1 MLHITEARHRKEVN
15 GFRSAFWRS
24 ASWRGASKRWMLLLA
39 PAALLAPVL
48 LRAVDAP
55 QISAQNYL
63 AEVKYLASPELKGRA
78 TGSPELEKAAAYISG
93 QFKSFGLK
101 PVSGNDYLQ
110 PFTVTVN
117 AHLGPQNSFSSK
129 SFSTQNAGAA
139 LNLTEGRDFVPFSF
153 SSSGKLSGQVVFAGY
168 GITASD
174 LHYDDYAGLDVK
186 DKIVLILRHEP
197 QENDEKSIFDGK
209 EMTSHATFAD
219 KASNA
224 KMHGARGV
232 ILVNDMAAHSKDSD
246 KLLDFGSVTG
256 PTDAGVLFVQVKEA
270 DAAAWIKAE
279 GRDLHQI
286 EAGIDQD
293 LKPRSFALSKL
304 TVDLS
309 VDVEH
314 DMKTVHNVEAFLPGQ
329 TSEYVIVGAHY
340 DHLGLGDEH
349 SLAPSQIGTIH
360 PGADDNASGTAGVI
374 ELARYFSKQPKP
386 KRGILFLTFAGE
398 ELGLLGSSWYVNHP
412 LLPLANAVAMV
423 NMDMIG
429 RIRDGKVY
437 VNGTGTGSTL
447 PKLINDLAPPPGF
460 KFDLSENL
468 GYGGS
473 DHMSFTIKSVPVV
486 FFFSGL
492 HGDYHKPSD
501 TADKINAGDAAKL
514 LGYVAE
520 VVDRLDSA
528 PDRPQFIRVAE
539 AQEPSGA
546 AAGGGSGYGPN
557 FGSVPDFDEPPKGVR
572 FADVRDG
579 TPAAKAG
586 LKAGDI
592 LIEFDGKEIG
602 NLYDFTYALRAKKP
616 GDEVLVK
623 VLRGS
628 QTIEA
633 KVLLTER
640 K

>member
-1 MLHITEARHRKEVN
+1 VFLLPLAAAL
-15 GFRSAFWRS
+15 AF
-24 ASWRGASKRWMLLLA
+24 A
-39 PAALLAPVL
+39 PA
-48 LRAVDAP
+48 
-55 QISAQNYL
+55 QISPRDYL
-63 AEVKYLASPELKGRA
+63 AEVTYLASPELKGRA
-78 TGSPELEKAAAYISG
+78 TGSPELEKAGTYIAG
-93 QFKSFGLK
+93 LFKSFGLK
-101 PVSGNDYLQ
+101 PVSGTDYEQ

-117 AHLGPQNSFSSK
+117 SHLGPDNHLDAEDGGAK
-129 SFSTQNAGAA
+129 SVLAA
-139 LNLTEGRDFVPFSF
+139 KRDYVPYSF
-153 SSSGKLSGQVVFAGY
+153 SSSGKLAVQVVFAGF
-168 GITASD
+168 GITDAD
-174 LHYDDYAGLDVK
+174 RHYDDYAGVDAK
-186 DKIVLILRHEP
+186 DKIVLMLRHEP
-197 QENDEKSIFDGK
+197 QEGREL
-209 EMTSHATFAD
+209 TSHATFAA

-232 ILVNDMAAHSKDSD
+232 IIVNDVAAHPNDGD
-246 KLLDFGSVTG
+246 KLLDFGTDTG
-256 PTDAGVLFVQVKEA
+256 PTDAGILFVQVKEA
-270 DAAAWIKAE
+270 DAEAWMKTE
-279 GRDLHQI
+279 GRDLRQL
-286 EAGIDQD
+286 EAGIDKD
-293 LKPRSFALSKL
+293 LQPSSFTMAKL
-304 TVDLS
+304 NLDLAVDIQ
-309 VDVEH
+309 H
-314 DMKTVHNVEAFLPGQ
+314 DTKTVHNVEAYLPGS
-329 TSEYVIVGAHY
+329 TPEYVVIGAHY

-412 LLPLANAVAMV
+412 LLPLDNAVAMI

-429 RIRDGKVY
+429 RIREGKVY

-447 PKLINDLAPPPGF
+447 AKLIGDLKPPDGF
-460 KFDLSENL
+460 KLDLSENL

-473 DHMSFTIKSVPVV
+473 DHMSFTIKSVPVL

-501 TADKINAGDAAKL
+501 TADKINAVDAAKL

-520 VVDRLDSA
+520 VEQRLSEA
-528 PDRPQFIRVAE
+528 PDRPKFIRVAE
-539 AQEPSGA
+539 PQEPVSGS
-546 AAGGGSGYGPN
+546 AGGGSGYGPN

-602 NLYDFTYALRAKKP
+602 NLYDFSYALRAHKP

-628 QTIEA
+628 QTIVA

-640 K
+640 R

>member
-1 MLHITEARHRKEVN
+1 MLHATAPGNRKTAKVG
-15 GFRSAFWRS
+15 GFS
-24 ASWRGASKRWMLLLA
+24 RGFLRW
-39 PAALLAPVL
+39 ALLAPFAL
-48 LRAVDAP
+48 QAP
-55 QISAQNYL
+55 VALQALDPAQISPETYL
-63 AEVKYLASPELKGRA
+63 SEVKYLASPELKGRA
-78 TGSPELEKAAAYISG
+78 TGSPELEKAAGYIAG
-93 QFKSFGLK
+93 LFRSFGLK
-101 PVSGNDYLQ
+101 PVSGSDYLQ

-117 AHLGPQNSFSSK
+117 AHLGPQNSFSAED
-129 SFSTQNAGAA
+129 AGAA
-139 LNLTEGRDFVPFSF
+139 AKLIPGRDYTPFSF
-153 SSSGKLSGQVVFAGY
+153 SSSGKLGNLSGQVVFAGY
-168 GITASD
+168 GITAGD

-186 DKIVLILRHEP
+186 DKMVLILRHEP

-209 EMTSHATFAD
+209 ELTSHATFAD

-232 ILVNDMAAHSKDSD
+232 ILVNDMPAHPKDPD
-246 KLLDFGSVTG
+246 KLLGFGEATG

-270 DAAAWIKAE
+270 TAEAWFKAE

-286 EAGIDQD
+286 AADIDND
-293 LKPRSFALSKL
+293 LKPRSFALTKL
-304 TVDLS
+304 KVDLS
-309 VDVEH
+309 VDVQH
-314 DMKTVHNVEAFLPGQ
+314 DTKTVHNVEAYLPGT
-329 TSEYVIVGAHY
+329 TSEYVVVGAHY

-374 ELARYFSKQPKP
+374 ELARYFSKQLSTQPKP

-412 LLPLANAVAMV
+412 LLPLQNAVAMV

-437 VNGTGTGSTL
+437 INGTGTGSTL
-447 PKLINDLAPPPGF
+447 PKLINDLPPPAGF

-501 TADKINAGDAAKL
+501 TADKINAPDAAKL
-514 LGYVAE
+514 LDYVAE
-520 VVDRLDSA
+520 VVDRLDAA
-528 PDRPQFIRVAE
+528 PDRPQFVRVAE
-539 AQEPSGA
+539 PQAPSGG

-623 VLRGS
+623 VLRGT

>member
-1 MLHITEARHRKEVN
+1 MVLALPL
-15 GFRSAFWRS
+15 GAALAF
-24 ASWRGASKRWMLLLA
+24 A
-39 PAALLAPVL
+39 PAQI
-48 LRAVDAP
+48 DP
-55 QISAQNYL
+55 QAYL

-78 TGSPELEKAAAYISG
+78 TGSPELEKAAAYIAG
-93 QFKSFGLK
+93 LFKSFGLK
-101 PVSGNDYLQ
+101 PVSGTEYLQ

-117 AHLGPQNSFSSK
+117 AHLGPGNQFSI
-129 SFSTQNAGAA
+129 QDAGAA
-139 LNLTEGRDFVPFSF
+139 AKLTSGRDYTPFSF
-153 SSSGKLSGQVVFAGY
+153 SSSAKVSGQVVFAGY
-168 GITASD
+168 GITAPD
-174 LHYDDYAGLDVK
+174 LRYDDYTGLDVK

-197 QENDEKSIFDGK
+197 QENDDKSIFDGK
-209 EMTSHATFAD
+209 ELTSHATFAD

-232 ILVNDMAAHSKDSD
+232 ILVNDTPAHPKDTD
-246 KLLDFGSVTG
+246 KLLDFGTATG
-256 PTDAGVLFVQVKEA
+256 PTDSGVVFVQVKAATAEA
-270 DAAAWIKAE
+270 WMRAE
-279 GRDLHQI
+279 GRDLREI
-286 EAGIDQD
+286 EADIDKD
-293 LKPRSFALSKL
+293 LKPRSFAMTKL
-304 TVDLS
+304 TVNLA
-309 VDVEH
+309 VDVQH
-314 DMKTVHNVEAFLPGQ
+314 DTKTVHNVEAYLPGS
-329 TSEYVIVGAHY
+329 TSEYVVIGAHY

-374 ELARYFSKQPKP
+374 ELARWYSKQPKP

-412 LLPLANAVAMV
+412 LVPLKDAVAMV

-437 VNGTGTGSTL
+437 INGTGTGSTL
-447 PKLINDLAPPPGF
+447 AKLVNDIPTPPGF

-473 DHMSFTIKSVPVV
+473 DHMSFTIKSIPVV

-492 HGDYHKPSD
+492 HGDYHKPGD
-501 TADKINAGDAAKL
+501 TADKINAPDAAKL

-528 PDRPQFIRVAE
+528 PDRPQFIRVTE
-539 AQEPSGA
+539 PQEPASGA
-546 AAGGGSGYGPN
+546 SGGGSGYGPN

-602 NLYDFTYALRAKKP
+602 NLYDFTYALRAKKA

-623 VLRGS
+623 VLRGN

-640 K
+640 R